1 MRLESDNYYGS
12 DFLRMAAILQ
22 ETEEYKPGMAD
33 VHCYPR
39 PEYAFHAEMTDK
51 ELGCDNYLDDEFDNW
66 TEAWSRTL
74 ITPALP

>member
-12 DFLRMAAILQ
+12 DFFRMAAILQ
-22 ETEEYKPGMAD
+22 ETEEYKHGMAD
-33 VHCYPR
+33 VHCYPH

-66 TEAWSRTL
+66 T
-74 ITPALP
+74 